1 MARDYTKYSIKG
13 LGENL
18 NKRQLVFEIV
28 KDYVEKNKP
37 SFDELTAVFKDEIQG
52 PKGFIK
58 KAAKVEDPK
67 RFNMKMPL
75 KIKYGVE
82 VVVSNQ
88 WGSKNIDAF
97 LSLAKKLKYKITFVK
112 QPSSA
117 SDNLK
122 PSSNLT
128 TEQIT
133 EFKEQEAEINGDYNE
148 NSWEASS
155 LYDDLIEAGDT
166 AWADSILQKMEDAAE
181 DFANL
186 ETVFEKLKERNE
198 TERFLAVIK
207 KAEDKAEATREYTQL
222 AEEVIEIDKYWALKL
237 CQKAEKAAKDYD
249 DLTTVAGAVFDFDK
263 DWAIKIYKKAETL
276 AEDSFNHRDL
286 SEKVY
291 SIDKDWSASLIAR
304 SEAKAESLIDY
315 VNLGDTYGNSD
326 LFNDKA
332 KAKAMFEKA
341 FPLIETK
348 WCKKNLMDSAE
359 NILGNSDSFTQK
371 IVEFIENDIP
381 RMKLPK
387 QFFPD
392 YKPAFGKIITLN
404 LANGPSCHKIDHF
417 NIKLNM
423 ETNEVIGHADRDD
436 HLSRWFDSWEVGIYD
451 GYSEHRSYDG
461 EIRIWGEDD
470 NENEWCVYCHG
481 GFEELEEGDLPDG
494 VTGEDIWNAL
504 GNGNAIYELYH
515 HIKQNITDDGLINS
529 ANSKPL
535 SQDLNVDI
543 ELRKGNQELI
553 CTIKNFD
560 VNREDSEVKNMYDAL
575 SNNFHSDDFYTLTH
589 YHLFKDFI
597 REIYHEFLTNSQPAE
612 PHRTIDEYGCTIED
626 MKQDDFDWWEN
637 DPILVVTR
645 IGEIDLNPI
654 VNFDGD
660 NENMLNK
667 FCEMFD
673 ISEDDKDRC
682 EDYVDDY
689 MSDSRFSV
697 DENLFKEVMQEL

>member
-1 MARDYTKYSIKG
+1 MARDYTKYTVKG

-28 KDYVEKNKP
+28 KDYVEKKKP
-37 SFDELTAVFKDEIQG
+37 SFDELTSVFKDEIQG
-52 PKGFIK
+52 SKGFIR

-67 RFNMKMPL
+67 RFNTKMPL
-75 KIKYGVE
+75 KIKFGVE

-97 LSLAKKLKYKITFVK
+97 LSLAKKLKYKITFVE
-112 QPSSA
+112 QQSSA
-117 SDNLK
+117 SNDSK

-133 EFKEQEAEINGDYNE
+133 EFKEREAEINGDYDE
-148 NSWEASS
+148 NAWEASS

-166 AWADSILQKMEDAAE
+166 AWADSILQKMEDAAQ

-207 KAEDKAEATREYTQL
+207 KAEAKAEDAVEFNQL
-222 AEEVIEIDKYWALKL
+222 AEEVIEIDKDWALKL
-237 CQKAEKAAKDYD
+237 YQKAEKVSADYS
-249 DLTTVAGAVFDFDK
+249 DLTSVAAEVLEMDK

-276 AEDSFNHRDL
+276 AKDSFDHRDL
-286 SEKVY
+286 AETIY
-291 SIDKDWSASLIAR
+291 SMDKDWAVNLI
-304 SEAKAESLIDY
+304 AKAEEKAKDFNDFS
-315 VNLGDTYGNSD
+315 NLGDTYGNSD
-326 LFNDKA
+326 LFDDKN

-341 FPLIETK
+341 FPLIESK
-348 WCKKNLMDSAE
+348 WDKNNLMNSAID
-359 NILGNSDSFTQK
+359 ILGNSDSFTQK
-371 IVEFIENDIP
+371 MVEFIENDIP
-381 RMKLPK
+381 KMKLPK
-387 QFFPD
+387 QYFPD
-392 YKPAFGKIITLN
+392 YNLACGKIITLN

-423 ETNEVIGHADRDD
+423 ETNEVIGHADCDD
-436 HLSRWFDSWEVGIYD
+436 DLSRWFDSWEVGIYD

-494 VTGEDIWNAL
+494 VTGEEVWNAL

-515 HIKQNITDDGLINS
+515 HIKQNITHDGLNNS
-529 ANSKPL
+529 ANSEPS
-535 SQDLNVDI
+535 SQDLSVDI

-553 CTIKNFD
+553 CTIKDFN
-560 VNREDSEVKNMYDAL
+560 VNRENSEIKNMYDAL
-575 SNNFHSDDFYTLTH
+575 LDNFYSDDFITLTN
-589 YHLFKDFI
+589 YHLFEEFI
-597 REIYHEFLTNSQPAE
+597 REIYHEFLTNSYPSG
-612 PHRTIDEYGCTIED
+612 DEYGYTIED
-626 MKQDDFDWWEN
+626 MKQDGFDWWEN

-645 IGEIDLNPI
+645 IGEIDLSPI
-654 VNFDGD
+654 VNFDED
-660 NENMLNK
+660 DENMLNK
-667 FCEMFD
+667 CCEMLD
-673 ISEDDKDRC
+673 INEDDKDDC
-682 EDYVDDY
+682 EDYITDY

-697 DENLFKEVMQEL
+697 DEDLFKEVMQEL

>member
-1 MARDYTKYSIKG
+1 MGRDYTKYNVSG
-13 LGENL
+13 LGENF

-28 KDYVEKNKP
+28 KDYVEKKKP

-52 PKGFIK
+52 SKGFIK
-58 KAAKVEDPK
+58 KAAKVKDAK
-67 RFNMKMPL
+67 RFSTKMPL
-75 KIKYGVE
+75 KIKFGVE

-97 LSLAKKLKYKITFVK
+97 LSLAKKLKYAITFVE
-112 QPSSA
+112 QQSSA
-117 SDNLK
+117 SDDLK

-128 TEQIT
+128 TEQNT
-133 EFKEQEAEINGDYNE
+133 EFKDREAEINGDYDE
-148 NSWEASS
+148 NAWEAAS

-166 AWADSILQKMEDAAE
+166 AWADSILQKMEDAAQ

-207 KAEDKAEATREYTQL
+207 KAEAKAEDPWEFNQL
-222 AEEVIEIDKYWALKL
+222 AEEVIEINKDWAVELY
-237 CQKAEKAAKDYD
+237 QKAEKVSVDCS
-249 DLTTVAGAVFDFDK
+249 DLTSLAEAVLEIDK
-263 DWAIKIYKKAETL
+263 DWSVKIYKKAETL
-276 AEDSFNHRDL
+276 AEDSVDL
-286 SEKVY
+286 RSLAENIH
-291 SIDKDWSASLIAR
+291 SMDKNWAVNLIAK
-304 SEAKAESLIDY
+304 SEEKAQDFGDFI
-315 VNLGDTYGNSD
+315 NLGDTYGNSD
-326 LFNDKA
+326 LFDDKN

-341 FPLIETK
+341 FPLIESK
-348 WCKKNLMDSAE
+348 WEKNNLLNSATD
-359 NILGNSDSFTQK
+359 ILGNSDSFTQK
-371 IVEFIENDIP
+371 MVELIENSIP
-381 RMKLPK
+381 KMKLPK

-392 YKPAFGKIITLN
+392 YNPAFGKIITLN

-417 NIKLNM
+417 DIKLNM
-423 ETNEVIGHADRDD
+423 ETNEVIGHADCDD
-436 HLSRWFDSWEVGIYD
+436 HLSRWFGTWEVGIYD
-451 GYSEHRSYDG
+451 GYSEYRSYDG

-494 VTGEDIWNAL
+494 VTGEDVWNAL

-515 HIKQNITDDGLINS
+515 HIKQNITHDGLENASI
-529 ANSKPL
+529 KPL
-535 SQDLNVDI
+535 SKDLSVDI

-575 SNNFHSDDFYTLTH
+575 LDNFHSNDFYTLTH

-597 REIYHEFLTNSQPAE
+597 REIYHEFLTNSHPAE
-612 PHRTIDEYGCTIED
+612 PDRIIDENGYTIED
-626 MKQDDFDWWEN
+626 MKQDDFDWWQN

-654 VNFDGD
+654 VNFDQD
-660 NENMLNK
+660 DENMLNK
-667 FCEMFD
+667 CCEMLD
-673 ISEDDKDRC
+673 INEDDKDRC

-697 DENLFKEVMQEL
+697 DEDLFKEVNNEL